1 MAAPAHT
8 RAAALFFALAAA
20 LLAGLAIDSRAEAA
34 SPLDPSFGKR
44 GVTVTHGLLEA
55 GAFALARDDQGR
67 LIAAG
72 TTFFEKPVLARYRAN
87 GMSDL
92 SFGDEGIKDSV
103 EGQGASSVLVQP
115 DGKILVGGG
124 ERMFA
129 LARHRE
135 NGDLDPSFGKRGKV
149 ITQTGVEGSD
159 ALALALQPNGRIL
172 AGGYGIN
179 LHERWTGLLIAYK
192 PDGAIDRRFARNGM
206 VKFKAPGKRAAEIS
220 GVEVLPGG
228 KILLAGDLGGR
239 ILVARLLPNGK
250 FDRGFG
256 GGDGRV
262 LLGPSGRCDCA
273 YASALAVA
281 PGGKALVAGY
291 QAGPRSEQ
299 ALLLRVLPSGRLDPS
314 FGNRGTVRTLRGSR
328 LILNGLTLA
337 HRGRILTTGFF
348 NSSRTG
354 EAQVAVL
361 RYLRNGELDPGFAR
375 AGFFSRDFGHESI
388 GYAALT
394 QPDGR
399 VVIAGRA
406 NPKPPLSPELGS
418 ALDGAKFMLMRFRG

>member
-1 MAAPAHT
+1 MAAPIHT
-8 RAAALFFALAAA
+8 RAAVLSFALAAV
-20 LLAGLAIDSRAEAA
+20 LLVGLAINPRVEAA

-55 GAFALARDDQGR
+55 GAFALARDDRGR

-72 TTFFEKPVLARYRAN
+72 TTFFEQPALARYRAN

-92 SFGDEGIKDSV
+92 SFGKEGITSSL
-103 EGQGASSVLVQP
+103 EGQGVSSVVIQP

-124 ERMFA
+124 EDHFA
-129 LARHRE
+129 LTRYKE
-135 NGDLDPSFGKRGKV
+135 NGKLDPSFGKRGKV
-149 ITQTGVEGSD
+149 ITQTGVESSD

-172 AGGYGIN
+172 AGGYGVN

-192 PDGAIDRRFARNGM
+192 PNGAIDRGFGRNGM

-220 GVEVLPGG
+220 GVEVLPSG

-239 ILVARLLPNGK
+239 ILLARLLPNGK
-250 FDRGFG
+250 FDPGFG
-256 GGDGRV
+256 DDGRV
-262 LLGPSGRCDCA
+262 LLDPSGRCDCA
-273 YASALAVA
+273 YAAALAVA
-281 PGGKALVAGY
+281 PRGKALVAGY
-291 QAGPRSEQ
+291 QLGPRSER
-299 ALLLRVLPSGRLDPS
+299 ALLLRTLPSGRLDPS
-314 FGNRGTVRTLRGSR
+314 FGKDGLVRTLRGSR
-328 LILNGLTLA
+328 LIFNGLTLA
-337 HRGRILTTGFF
+337 RHGKILTTGFY

-361 RYLRNGELDPGFAR
+361 RYRRNGELDRSFAR
-375 AGFFSRDFGHESI
+375 AGFFTRDFGHESI

-399 VVIAGRA
+399 VVVAGRA
-406 NPKPPLSPELGS
+406 NPKPPLSPEFGS